1 MCCLFG
7 ILDYGH
13 NLTPR
18 QKQRML
24 SVLSA
29 ACEERGTDATGIAY
43 SSGGYLRVF
52 KRPLPAH
59 RMRFHVPSDAHV
71 IMGHTRMTTQG
82 NEKFNQNNHPF
93 KGTAGTRFALAHN
106 GVLYN
111 DDILRKDRHLPDT
124 SIETDSYVA
133 VQLLEQSGELSF
145 SSLREMAEQLRGS
158 FTFTVLDERDRLYI
172 VRGNNPMCLYHWPDV
187 GLYIYASTEEIL
199 LKALCSMPIPH
210 SKPEKVRIDEGDILR
225 IDRHGN
231 RERSIF
237 STDKLYTD
245 YWHYYRPYSFCG
257 WGEEEYV
264 EELKAVAMSF
274 GLHAEQIDALL
285 DLGITPDEIEEY
297 LYCGEFI

>member
-24 SVLSA
+24 SVLST

-43 SSGGYLRVF
+43 NSGGYLRIF

-59 RMRFHVPSDAHV
+59 RMRFHVPSDSHI

-111 DDILRKDRHLPDT
+111 DDTLRKDRHLPDT
-124 SIETDSYVA
+124 PIETDSYVA

-172 VRGNNPMCLYHWPDV
+172 VRGNNPMCLYHWPDA
-187 GLYIYASTEEIL
+187 GLYLYASTEEIL
-199 LKALCSMPIPH
+199 LKALRSMPIPY
-210 SKPEKVRIDEGDILR
+210 SKPEKVRIDEGDILC
-225 IDRHGN
+225 IDHHGN

-245 YWHYYRPYSFCG
+245 YWHYYRPYTFTG
-257 WGEEEYV
+257 WYEEEYV

-274 GLHAEQIDALL
+274 GLRAEQIDSLL